1 MHILG
6 KVLVWF
12 SLLGVVPAV
21 LLSVKMLDTQNSWT
35 KKVAGLKKQN
45 VEKAKILEEKAA
57 KEKKLRDELAIA
69 SMGAGRFW
77 RQLGGAN
84 SQPVNVAISN
94 RQSGELTAN
103 IGSNHGITQFKA
115 KDANGVEADIN
126 PTLHAFRPDGSGFI
140 YVGAFQV
147 QSIRE
152 SQIAMLPMWKLQP
165 GETQQWGAGGA
176 GWHFRTDIPISYQTR
191 FDNLHADTEF
201 TLREMI
207 SGQANLAQQQE
218 ALTDAN
224 QKLAEW
230 QGQLIG
236 PETPPAE
243 PSLPPEFKIGLVP
256 AMEAE
261 EESRNKE
268 LAELD
273 RLRHLLKD
281 TNDLLQ
287 SLNRENSQNAG
298 QPTSSGQPAVSSR

>member
-12 SLLGVVPAV
+12 ALLGVVPAV

-35 KKVAGLKKQN
+35 KKVADLKKQN
-45 VEKAKILEEKAA
+45 LDKAKILEEKSA

-69 SMGAGRFW
+69 SMGSGRFW
-77 RQLGGAN
+77 RQLGGAD
-84 SQPVNVAISN
+84 SPPVNVAISN
-94 RQSGELTAN
+94 RQTGELTAN
-103 IGSNHGITQFKA
+103 IGSNQGVTQFKA
-115 KDANGVEADIN
+115 KDDNGVEADVN
-126 PTLHAFRPDGSGFI
+126 PTLHAFRPDGAGFI

-152 SQIAMLPMWKLQP
+152 SQVSMVPMWKLQA
-165 GETQQWGAGGA
+165 GETQLWGAGGT
-176 GWHFRTDIPISYQTR
+176 GWHFRTDIPTSYQTR
-191 FDNLHADTEF
+191 FDNLLADTEF
-201 TLREMI
+201 AIREMQ
-207 SGQANLAQQQE
+207 SGQQNLAQQQE
-218 ALTDAN
+218 ARQDAE

-236 PETPPAE
+236 PEPPPAE
-243 PSLPPEFKIGLVP
+243 PSLPPEFKVGLVP

-261 EESRNKE
+261 EEARNKE

-287 SLNRENSQNAG
+287 SLNRENSQIAG
-298 QPTSSGQPAVSSR
+298 QSSSTEQPAVSSR